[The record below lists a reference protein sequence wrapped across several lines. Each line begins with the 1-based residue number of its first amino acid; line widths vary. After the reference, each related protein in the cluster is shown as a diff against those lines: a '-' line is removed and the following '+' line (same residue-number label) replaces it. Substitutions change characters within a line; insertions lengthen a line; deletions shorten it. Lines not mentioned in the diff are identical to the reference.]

1 MKRALGILLAA
12 IALSAGTATPGAAE
26 PRAVAVD
33 AAVACGSG
41 MVCIYPNTNYRGVP
55 YVRRAADGGARFHD
69 KPINDHTYSV
79 INNSGR
85 TARIY
90 RNSLYGGSHT
100 CIRPGGRIAD
110 LQGYSVGRWGSSMRI
125 NDNNCG

>member
-1 MKRALGILLAA
+1 MGITLATVALAA
-12 IALSAGTATPGAAE
+12 GATVAGATAPTEAAE
-26 PRAVAVD
+26 

-41 MVCIYPNTNYRGVP
+41 MVCIYPQTNYGGVP
-55 YVRRAADGGARFHD
+55 YVRRGSDGGARFHNQ
-69 KPINDHTYSV
+69 PINDNTFSV

-100 CIRPGGRIAD
+100 CIQPGGRIAD
-110 LQGYSVGRWGSSMRI
+110 LQSYSVGRWGSSMRI